1 MEKQKSPQ
9 TIFLKVAEG
18 YSWPHCFLQCLHWQN
33 PPSEPQLPEGDAAER
48 VTSGPSRL

>member
-9 TIFLKVAEG
+9 TIFWKLPKDILGLIASCSVFIGRILPVSLSFQKVM
-18 YSWPHCFLQCLHWQN
+18 QQ
-33 PPSEPQLPEGDAAER
+33 R